1 MSVPNFFQFYC
12 AVNSHSLKRLT
23 YRMYIISDIK
33 QGLPIFPSQICY
45 SWANSLLDLLHQTF
59 QTLASPTITLLNVKE
74 QPANHFLHAHHPLQ
88 GTSWTNVLPLIG
100 FSQSLLENSPV
111 LGRMSNPWPANSFSN
126 RLPTGSPL
134 SDSELTCMNFSRC
147 A

>member
-12 AVNSHSLKRLT
+12 AVNSQSLKRLT

-100 FSQSLLENSPV
+100 FSQSLLENSHAQFQGGCLTHGQPIHF
-111 LGRMSNPWPANSFSN
+111 LTNYQQD
-126 RLPTGSPL
+126 PL
-134 SDSELTCMNFSRC
+134 SLTLS
-147 A
+147 